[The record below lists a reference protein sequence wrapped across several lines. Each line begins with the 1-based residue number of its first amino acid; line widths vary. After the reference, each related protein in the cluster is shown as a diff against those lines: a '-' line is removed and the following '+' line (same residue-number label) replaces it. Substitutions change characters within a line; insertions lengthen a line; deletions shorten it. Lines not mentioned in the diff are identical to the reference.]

1 MERIHCPFRLGPPRV
16 FVRLRTTRTGGPRNG
31 LIAGSPSIDWDI
43 GITIDTSGPEPIY
56 DVAGTWDGYPAA
68 ELYINRQPVLL
79 MAPGDGPA
87 SSSDLLKLLPGIG
100 DCRFARR
107 GHLVDAGIRT
117 ERIELPNIHLG
128 QNAPPC

>member
-1 MERIHCPFRLGPPRV
+1 MERIHCPVRLGPHRA
-16 FVRLRTTRTGGPRNG
+16 FVRLRTTRAGGPRNG

-43 GITIDTSGPEPIY
+43 GVTIDTSGPEPI
-56 DVAGTWDGYPAA
+56 DEVAGTWDGYPAA
-68 ELYINRQPVLL
+68 ERYINRQPVLL

-100 DCRFARR
+100 DCRFVRS
-107 GHLVDAGIRT
+107 GQLVDAGIRT
-117 ERIELPNIHLG
+117 ERIELPNIPLG